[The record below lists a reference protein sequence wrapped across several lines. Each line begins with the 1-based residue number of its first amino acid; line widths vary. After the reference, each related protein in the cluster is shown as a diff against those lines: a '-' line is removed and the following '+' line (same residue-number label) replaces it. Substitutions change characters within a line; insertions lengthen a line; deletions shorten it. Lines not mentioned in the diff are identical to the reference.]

1 MYYIFSI
8 NNLLALPISVFA
20 GFISLHFGIDLK
32 LSLWSFRVINAFVFA
47 KQYTLTP
54 IWNSWLITLPSLLIL
69 LYASLFVSGIYIYI
83 YIYIIYMLYLSI
95 YRYVYIYICIYIDIY
110 IYINLIQRVFNTTW
124 LILLV
129 SCQAIFSQYFYLQKK
144 KRFYK

>member
-83 YIYIIYMLYLSI
+83 YIYILYICYIYLSI
-95 YRYVYIYICIYIDIY
+95 DIYIYLYMYIYRYIY
-110 IYINLIQRVFNTTW
+110 IYINLINTTW

-144 KRFYK
+144 KKIL